1 VRAQNGGV
9 CRSTPLP
16 PPPHASFVCPQLR
29 RRYKKVYEDFRPRFV
44 WWRVVLLVRKS
55 LFAAIAVLVDRNV
68 GLQVRFPKGGGATLH
83 DDVGFGASWLLGAS

>member
-1 VRAQNGGV
+1 
-9 CRSTPLP
+9 
-16 PPPHASFVCPQLR
+16 
-29 RRYKKVYEDFRPRFV
+29 V